1 MRAAGSANLT
11 SGPEACSLHLFLGG
25 RRVCPLGLEHL
36 ADHQRGCYCPVLLCL
51 CPSVSPDQQA
61 GLHLS
66 TGPPPVPSSRAKDD
80 AFSVNLGSGSA
91 CSLSSGFAPGLDVL
105 LICVCHCVCVTLARG
120 WGLSARPR
128 APLPAEDRVGLT
140 PVLASGSPRGV
151 TGAAS
156 RSGRPGLFCTRSSHS
171 AGPLAG
177 TQPSGTLPPGGP
189 GKIPGLGLRAPGPGG
204 TSSYMAPQGGLL
216 PAGAGRWASKTVTVR
231 VLACGRAGLRHRA
244 PRHRAPRH
252 RGLNGKETASSPEGN
267 LSLCGARGSGH
278 QSEDL
283 SLVPSHHTPTH

>member
-1 MRAAGSANLT
+1 MLLPRPPVSVPVCVPRPAGRST
-11 SGPEACSLHLFLGG
+11 PEHRPSPGPLQPGQGRCFLGES
-25 RRVCPLGLEHL
+25 RVWIRLLSKLRLCP
-36 ADHQRGCYCPVLLCL
+36 RFGCPAYLCL
-51 CPSVSPDQQA
+51 
-61 GLHLS
+61 
-66 TGPPPVPSSRAKDD
+66 
-80 AFSVNLGSGSA
+80 
-91 CSLSSGFAPGLDVL
+91 SL
-105 LICVCHCVCVTLARG
+105 CVCHAGQGL
-120 WGLSARPR
+120 GLSARPR
-128 APLPAEDRVGLT
+128 APLPAEERVGLT

-156 RSGRPGLFCTRSSHS
+156 RSGRPGLFCTRSSHI

-216 PAGAGRWASKTVTVR
+216 PAGARRWASKTVTVR